1 MRNMTSPVRNSNR
14 RIFSLCA
21 VFCILSVLTVFMAAC
36 DKKNDPTPTVTEQ
49 DLYGNAARPT
59 WTVPE
64 DYDYSSSMTAVI
76 KVENLCGL
84 IVKDSVVKNDDLLA
98 AFVGEE
104 CRGVATY
111 DDGLFF
117 LYIAGPGDAVTLR
130 YYSAHYTNLFV
141 TEPIPF
147 VNDHQLGS
155 VSSPYK
161 PAFVIATK

>member
-1 MRNMTSPVRNSNR
+1 MRNKTSPVRS
-14 RIFSLCA
+14 FSLLLLAAALC
-21 VFCILSVLTVFMAAC
+21 FAAC

-76 KVENLCGL
+76 KVESLCGL
-84 IVKDSVVKNDDLLA
+84 IVKDSVIHSDDLLA
-98 AFVGEE
+98 AFIGEE

-117 LYIAGPGDAVTLR
+117 LYIAGPGEAVTLR
-130 YYSAHYTNLFV
+130 YYSTRYTNLFV

-147 VNDHQLGS
+147 VNDHQFGS